1 MSNWTHKSHSNIA
14 RVNTASH
21 FKTDRRENSWLIAV
35 VNLHKISNWTHKL
48 HVTTQLHISRPIA
61 EKIVDL
67 LQLSICIKSQTE
79 LTTRTWQHLWLF
91 TFQDRPL
98 VADGSSQRNVYFF
111 DRRRVVKIRNVGREN
126 EGNFSCS
133 ADNSIGSQKSNVVN
147 LNVLCKFYQMG
158 LNHTEL
164 CLWII
169 AFLDKH
175 SANEILIL

>member
-67 LQLSICIKSQTE
+67 LRLSICIKSQTE
-79 LTTRTWQHLWLF
+79 HTNCTWQHGFSHFRTGHWSRTDHLSE
-91 TFQDRPL
+91 TFI
-98 VADGSSQRNVYFF
+98 SSIDAESSRSETSGERTRGTFHAPPTTPSEARSRMSSTSMSSVSSTKW
-111 DRRRVVKIRNVGREN
+111 D
-126 EGNFSCS
+126 
-133 ADNSIGSQKSNVVN
+133 
-147 LNVLCKFYQMG
+147 
-158 LNHTEL
+158 
-164 CLWII
+164 
-169 AFLDKH
+169 
-175 SANEILIL
+175 